1 MMTETAAAPAPTE
14 ITLDPAALADFH
26 DRLGHIEGELPH
38 FATKAEF
45 ADLRTEMQTGFA
57 DVRAE
62 MQTEFAD
69 VRTEMRTGFARVRT
83 EFADVRAEFADVRAE
98 MRTGFAGVRAEFAE
112 VRAEMA
118 QQQADFERQMRLM
131 TWTLAGVML
140 AGFTALAAFI
150 KLFG

>member
-14 ITLDPAALADFH
+14 ITLDPVALADFH

-45 ADLRTEMQTGFA
+45 AGLRTEMQTGFA

-83 EFADVRAEFADVRAE
+83 EFADVRAE